1 MVIRAGGPAPY
12 APPAT
17 VLHVIDRWRNL
28 RMSTPFTTDVLERAG
43 VTASLSPRTL
53 QALKL
58 LDLLDEDG
66 EPTEMMQDL
75 STARSD
81 EFTARLEAILR
92 AAYEDVFAFVDLEN
106 DPYERA
112 EDAFRNYTPRG
123 QRPRMVT
130 LFLGLCEAAGLK
142 VPQPSARG
150 KKKAGDARA
159 TRSASSGVNPG
170 KGRSSRRSSKPPRTP
185 PSRGATAGLPPALAG
200 LLEQLPTPES
210 GWTAE
215 DRARFIKVFESVLD
229 FSIPIRSNADA
240 TEEVGSS

>member
-1 MVIRAGGPAPY
+1 MAIETGGPAPY

-17 VLHVIDRWRNL
+17 VLHVLDRWRNL

-43 VTASLSPRTL
+43 VTASLAPRTL

-58 LDLLDEDG
+58 LDLLSENG
-66 EPTEMMQDL
+66 APTEAMQDL

-81 EFTARLEAILR
+81 EVASRLEAVLR

-106 DPYERA
+106 DPYERV

-142 VPQPSARG
+142 VPQPGARKKKSGDSSRGRVAPSPASRGPRRATARG
-150 KKKAGDARA
+150 SSVARVKV
-159 TRSASSGVNPG
+159 RDGS
-170 KGRSSRRSSKPPRTP
+170 
-185 PSRGATAGLPPALAG
+185 PSEQLPPALAG
-200 LLEQLPTPES
+200 LLAQLPSPET

-215 DRARFIKVFESVLD
+215 DREHFVKVFESVLD
-229 FSIPIRSNADA
+229 FSIPIRSGTDIA
-240 TEEVGSS
+240 EVDTS